1 MVGPFFENFTE
12 KYGAENLEI
21 QKLSILSKIW
31 AEFGL
36 YGEVG
41 ISANHGPMIC

>member
-1 MVGPFFENFTE
+1 
-12 KYGAENLEI
+12 
-21 QKLSILSKIW
+21 LSKIW

-41 ISANHGPMIC
+41 ISANHGPMICWYSDFAIYRQI